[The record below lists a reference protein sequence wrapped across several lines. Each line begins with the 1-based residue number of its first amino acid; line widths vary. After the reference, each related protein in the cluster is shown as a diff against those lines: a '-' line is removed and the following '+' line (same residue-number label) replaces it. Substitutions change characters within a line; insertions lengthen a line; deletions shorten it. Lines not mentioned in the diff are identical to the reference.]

1 MVQTSAS
8 TADPAPNQV
17 DRQGQ
22 ITVGAERVQIL
33 TDQWTARWKRPPTN
47 IELTGLIRQWV
58 ADEILYREAISRGLD
73 RDDELVRR
81 RLIQKMYGIARGLA
95 ELTEPSE
102 DELRAF
108 YLGHPERYVV
118 PARRSFRQVYIKAEL
133 GDGNAANRAT
143 TVLAE
148 LSTEG
153 GARASQLGDPFVL
166 AHEFAL
172 LSSQEVSARFGPAF
186 ADRLFEL
193 APGEWRGPLRSAFG
207 LHLVEVT
214 TAAAEYAPT
223 FEEARDRVR
232 IDLSDERSR
241 AAEGGLVASVATEY
255 DVVYDWEDEDLEEPE
270 VGDIE
275 ADADP
280 TLLGTLA
287 VLAPRRGQSTVER
300 GRIPLDSAGHPD
312 WPQVVSEVH
321 HTGSHG
327 DIALAG
333 GSPRRATLIE
343 PRSVGSV
350 EDPAYRALAAEFS
363 RGLRLTTG
371 ARVVDGTAGWV
382 GFTCDTEAKAIW
394 MVRALAAENLTVRRE
409 GMNVLLP
416 MSASFALE
424 DEILDMVLATA
435 HVHHFF
441 EDHIRV
447 DDHEHE

>member
-1 MVQTSAS
+1 MPRAS
-8 TADPAPNQV
+8 TSTSDRPSNQV
-17 DRQGQ
+17 DGQGQ
-22 ITVGAERVQIL
+22 ITVSTERVQIL
-33 TDQWTARWKRPPTN
+33 TDQWTARWNRPPTN

-102 DELRAF
+102 EELRGF
-108 YLGHPERYVV
+108 YMDHPERYVV

-153 GARASQLGDPFVL
+153 GARSSQLGDPFVL

-172 LSSQEVSARFGPAF
+172 LTSQEVAARFGPGF

-223 FEEARDRVR
+223 FEEARDRVGV
-232 IDLSDERSR
+232 DVSDERSR

-255 DVVYDWEDEDLEEPE
+255 EVVYNWEDEDLEEPE

-287 VLAPRRGQSTVER
+287 VLVPRRGHDTVER
-300 GRIPLDSAGHPD
+300 GRIPLDSAGNPD
-312 WPQVVSEVH
+312 WRQVVSEVH

-343 PRSVGSV
+343 PRGVGSV

-371 ARVVDGTAGWV
+371 ARVADGTAGWV
-382 GFTCDTEAKAIW
+382 GLTCDTEEKAIW

-435 HVHHFF
+435 QVHHFF